1 MSIDIALLLAL
12 RPRATLVGLVV
23 RGGHLKDIG
32 IWLAIGLIGVGIG
45 WAILSGGGGAV
56 SELAPAF
63 TLENLDGVDVS
74 LSDYLGSVVILDFW
88 ATWCTPCMKTFPELH
103 ALQLRYADRGVA
115 LLVVSLDRTA
125 DRARDHL
132 VRSGFPTSN
141 VLWGSLDEARAVKS
155 LYDVGGIPRTFLIDR
170 NGYIRF
176 SGYPT
181 RVTPEEIEPWL

>member
-1 MSIDIALLLAL
+1 M
-12 RPRATLVGLVV
+12 
-23 RGGHLKDIG
+23 KDIG
-32 IWLAIGLIGVGIG
+32 IWLVVGLIGVGIG

-56 SELAPAF
+56 SEQAPAF

-74 LSDYLGSVVILDFW
+74 LSDYAGSVVILDFW

-103 ALQLRYADRGVA
+103 ALQQRYADRGVA
-115 LLVVSLDRTA
+115 LLVVCLDRTV
-125 DRARDHL
+125 DRAREHL
-132 VRSGFPTSN
+132 VRSAFPTSN
-141 VLWGSLDEARAVKS
+141 VLWGSLDEARAVKA

-181 RVTPEEIEPWL
+181 RVTPEEIELWL